1 MSSRSLVA
9 GVDEAGR
16 GSVIGP
22 LVIAGVSLSVDRVR
36 DLKDIGV
43 KDSKLLTPKQRLKLA
58 DEIERVAAVVSYGEI
73 SVAEIDRAV
82 LAGRKHFKLN
92 YLEAKFMAK
101 VIDALKTSLAYVD
114 AADVVA
120 ERFGRRITSMTSF
133 RVKVI
138 SEHRADVRYSIVSA
152 ASILA
157 KVRRDNLIARLR
169 ERYGKLGSGYPAD
182 SVTLEFLHLW
192 AKGHKGYPRFVRKSW
207 KTAKRVRMEVL
218 EENRLDDYVT

>member
-22 LVIAGVSLSVDRVR
+22 LVIAGVSLPVDRVR

-58 DEIERVAAVVSYGEI
+58 GEIEGVVTAVSYGEI

-82 LAGRKHFKLN
+82 LAGRRYFKLN

-101 VIDALKTSLAYVD
+101 VIDALKPSLAYVD

-120 ERFGRRITSMTSF
+120 KRFGRRITSMTAC

-138 SEHRADVRYSIVSA
+138 SEHRADRRYPIVSS

-182 SVTLEFLHLW
+182 SVTLEFLRLW

-207 KTAKRVRMEVL
+207 KTVKRVRVEAL